1 MNTKND
7 PENLSGSYA
16 LNGLDATEAA
26 AFEKHLATSDASRDE
41 VTELT
46 DTAVL
51 LGLSVEP
58 VTPSAGLKASIMDQ
72 LDAHPQLAPLEQ
84 PAAPVFVGAAS
95 VGSAQSRARARW
107 FQQPALRLISS
118 AAAVA
123 LILGAGVAAATVSQ
137 VRHENAMA
145 TISSASDVQQASVD
159 LPDGAAA
166 TLVWSGELG
175 QSALIVDSMTPPPH
189 GHVYELWYI
198 NDGGAR
204 PAGTFTVD
212 ASGTTWQVL
221 NGSMAAG
228 DTVGVTVEPRG
239 GSPVPTTDPFILIE
253 SA

>member
-72 LDAHPQLAPLEQ
+72 LDAHPQLAPLE
-84 PAAPVFVGAAS
+84 PVAAPVFVGAAS
-95 VGSAQSRARARW
+95 TRAQARW
-107 FQQPALRLISS
+107 FHQPALRLISS

-198 NDGGAR
+198 NDSGAR

-221 NGSMAAG
+221 NGSMTAG

>member
-1 MNTKND
+1 MTTNHD

-16 LNGLDATEAA
+16 LGALDDAEVA
-26 AFEKHLATSDASRDE
+26 AFEKHLAASEATRNE
-41 VTELT
+41 VTELA

-58 VTPSAGLKASIMDQ
+58 VTPTAGLKKSILDQ
-72 LDAHPQLAPLEQ
+72 LDAHPQLPAP
-84 PAAPVFVGAAS
+84 VGAAAAGPAS
-95 VGSAQSRARARW
+95 LGSAERRAQTRW
-107 FQQPALRLISS
+107 FHKPALRLVSS
-118 AAAVA
+118 AAAIA
-123 LILGAGVAAATVSQ
+123 LVLGAGVAAAAVAQ

-145 TISSASDVQQASVD
+145 TISSASDVQEASID

-166 TLVWSGELG
+166 TLVWSGSLG
-175 QSALIVDSMTPPPH
+175 QSALVVDALTPPPH

-198 NDGGAR
+198 NDSGAR

-221 NGSMAAG
+221 TGSMTAG

-239 GSPVPTTDPFILIE
+239 GSPVPTTDPFILIA

>member
-1 MNTKND
+1 MNMKND

-16 LNGLDATEAA
+16 LNGLDADETAE
-26 AFEKHLATSDASRDE
+26 FEKHLLASDETRNE

-51 LGLSVEP
+51 LGLSVAP
-58 VTPSAGLKASIMDQ
+58 VAPSAGLKASIMDQ
-72 LDAHPQLAPLEQ
+72 LDAHPQLPRDE
-84 PAAPVFVGAAS
+84 AAS
-95 VGSAQSRARARW
+95 PASVAPSGPAEARAQARW
-107 FQQPALRLISS
+107 FHRPALRLISS
-118 AAAVA
+118 AAAIA
-123 LILGAGVAAATVSQ
+123 LILGAGAAATIVSQ
-137 VRHENAMA
+137 VRHESAMA

-198 NDGGAR
+198 NDSGAR

-212 ASGTTWQVL
+212 AAGTTWQVL
-221 NGSMAAG
+221 DGSMSAG

>member
-1 MNTKND
+1 MNMKND
-7 PENLSGSYA
+7 RENLSGSYA
-16 LNGLDATEAA
+16 LNGLDAAETAE
-26 AFEKHLATSDASRDE
+26 FEKHLLSSDDTRNE

-51 LGLSVEP
+51 LGLSVAP
-58 VTPSAGLKASIMDQ
+58 VAPSAGLKASIMDQ

-84 PAAPVFVGAAS
+84 AAPPVVVGAAEN
-95 VGSAQSRARARW
+95 RARARW
-107 FQQPALRLISS
+107 FNRPALRLISS

-175 QSALIVDSMTPPPH
+175 QSALIVDSMTPPPP
-189 GHVYELWYI
+189 GKVYELWYI
-198 NDGGAR
+198 NDSGAR

-221 NGSMAAG
+221 NGSMTAG

>member
-1 MNTKND
+1 MTTNHD

-16 LNGLDATEAA
+16 LGALDDADTA
-26 AFEKHLATSDASRDE
+26 AFEKHLASSEATRNEA
-41 VTELT
+41 TELA

-58 VTPSAGLKASIMDQ
+58 VTPSAGLKKSILDQ
-72 LDAHPQLAPLEQ
+72 LDAHPQLPAPAVAAAAG
-84 PAAPVFVGAAS
+84 PAERR
-95 VGSAQSRARARW
+95 AQTRW
-107 FQQPALRLISS
+107 FHKPALRLVSS
-118 AAAVA
+118 AAAIA
-123 LILGAGVAAATVSQ
+123 LVLGAGVAAATVAQ

-145 TISSASDVQQASVD
+145 TISSASDVQQASID

-166 TLVWSGELG
+166 TLVWSGSLG
-175 QSALIVDSMTPPPH
+175 QSALLVDSMTPPPH

-198 NDGGAR
+198 NDSGAR

-221 NGSMAAG
+221 NGSMTAG

-239 GSPVPTTDPFILIE
+239 GSPVPTTDPFILIA

>member
-1 MNTKND
+1 MNMKND
-7 PENLSGSYA
+7 RENLSGSYA
-16 LNGLDATEAA
+16 LNGLDAAETAE
-26 AFEKHLATSDASRDE
+26 FEKHLLSSDDTRNE

-51 LGLSVEP
+51 LGLSVTP
-58 VTPSAGLKASIMDQ
+58 VVPSAGLKASIMDQ
-72 LDAHPQLAPLEQ
+72 LDAYPQLAPLEQ
-84 PAAPVFVGAAS
+84 AAPPIAA
-95 VGSAQSRARARW
+95 GPAEARARARW
-107 FQQPALRLISS
+107 FQRPALRLISS
-118 AAAVA
+118 AAAIA
-123 LILGAGVAAATVSQ
+123 LILGAGAAATIVSQ
-137 VRHENAMA
+137 VGHENTMA

-159 LPDGAAA
+159 LPDGAGA

-175 QSALIVDSMTPPPH
+175 QSALIVDSINPPPH

-198 NDGGAR
+198 NDSGAR

-221 NGSMAAG
+221 DGSMTAG